1 MVWFSLVSDE
11 MKFNDLQAKEAVL
24 LPLISLQRQS
34 AVELFY
40 TGYFS
45 QAHIVSMGD
54 VVRAWLDKHEA
65 SLPLRRRLFSVF
77 IEMGQNIV
85 RYSCDERYLGCG
97 DDERRFGSLCFH
109 TDAGNYY
116 LETANLVG
124 HEASSLLQNN
134 LDVLRTMTQAEIKQ
148 AWKEGLR
155 SEAPA
160 SSKGANIGLLT
171 MARETS
177 EPLEYRI
184 HPLAASTLSA
194 FHLKA
199 TFAHD

>member
-1 MVWFSLVSDE
+1 
-11 MKFNDLQAKEAVL
+11 MKISDLQVKEAVL
-24 LPLISLQRQS
+24 LPLFTLQRQS

-45 QAHIVSMGD
+45 QQHIVSMGD
-54 VVRAWLDKHEA
+54 VIRTWLDKHEA
-65 SLPLRRRLFSVF
+65 SSATRRKLFSVF

-85 RYSCDERYLGCG
+85 RYSSDERFLCTGQ
-97 DDERRFGSLCFH
+97 DELRYGSLCFH
-109 TDAGNYY
+109 TDQVNYY

-124 HEASSLLQNN
+124 PEESSLLKTN
-134 LDVLRTMTQAEIKQ
+134 LEVLRTMTQAEIRN
-148 AWKEGLR
+148 AWKQGLR

-160 SSKGANIGLLT
+160 TSKGANIGLLT
-171 MARETS
+171 MARDTS

-184 HPLAASTLSA
+184 HPLAASSLSA

-199 TFAHD
+199 TFCHD

>member
-1 MVWFSLVSDE
+1 
-11 MKFNDLQAKEAVL
+11 MKQHMKMSDLQVKEAVL
-24 LPLISLQRQS
+24 LPLITLQRQS

-45 QAHIVSMGD
+45 QQHIVTMGD
-54 VVRAWLDKHEA
+54 VVRAWLDKNES
-65 SLPLRRRLFSVF
+65 SLALRRRLFSVF

-85 RYSCDERYLGCG
+85 RYSCDERYLGTG
-97 DDERRFGSLCFH
+97 KEELRFGSLCFH
-109 TDAGNYY
+109 TAPGNYY

-124 HEASSLLQNN
+124 HEESSLLQNN
-134 LDVLRTMTQAEIKQ
+134 LDVLRTMSQAEIKQ
-148 AWKEGLR
+148 AWKQGLR

-160 SSKGANIGLLT
+160 TSKGANIGLLT

-184 HPLAASTLSA
+184 HPLAASSLSA

>member
-1 MVWFSLVSDE
+1 
-11 MKFNDLQAKEAVL
+11 MKNNMKLSDLQVKDAVL
-24 LPLISLQRQS
+24 LPLITLQRQS

-45 QAHIVSMGD
+45 QQHIVAMGD
-54 VVRAWLDKHEA
+54 VVRAWLDKHES

-85 RYSCDERYLGCG
+85 RYSSDERYIGTDKEEL
-97 DDERRFGSLCFH
+97 RFGSLCLH
-109 TDAGNYY
+109 TDHANYY

-124 HEASSLLQNN
+124 YEASSLLQNN

-148 AWKEGLR
+148 AWKQNLR

-160 SSKGANIGLLT
+160 TSKGANIGLLT
-171 MARETS
+171 MARDTS

-184 HPLAASTLSA
+184 HPLAASSLSA

-199 TFAHD
+199 TFCHD

>member
-1 MVWFSLVSDE
+1 MIQQ
-11 MKFNDLQAKEAVL
+11 MKMSDLQVKEAVL
-24 LPLISLQRQS
+24 LPLITLQRQS

-45 QAHIVSMGD
+45 QQHIVTMGD
-54 VVRAWLDKHEA
+54 VVRTWLDKHES
-65 SLPLRRRLFSVF
+65 SLALRRRLFSVF

-85 RYSCDERYLGCG
+85 RYSSDERYLGTG
-97 DDERRFGSLCFH
+97 EEELRFGSLCFH
-109 TDAGNYY
+109 TDNTNYY

-124 HEASSLLQNN
+124 HEESSLLRNN

-148 AWKEGLR
+148 AWKQGLR

-160 SSKGANIGLLT
+160 TSKGANIGLLT

-184 HPLAASTLSA
+184 HPLAASSLSA

-199 TFAHD
+199 TFCHD

>member
-1 MVWFSLVSDE
+1 MTL
-11 MKFNDLQAKEAVL
+11 NDLQVKEAVL
-24 LPLISLQRQS
+24 LPLITLQRQS

-45 QAHIVSMGD
+45 QQHIVSMGD
-54 VVRAWLDKHEA
+54 VVRAWLDKNEA
-65 SLPLRRRLFSVF
+65 SLALRRRLFSVF

-85 RYSCDERYLGCG
+85 RYSSDERYIGSG
-97 DDERRFGSLCFH
+97 NDELRFGSLCFH
-109 TDAGNYY
+109 TDRVNYY

-124 HEASSLLQNN
+124 HEESSLLRNN

-148 AWKEGLR
+148 AWKQGLR
-155 SEAPA
+155 CEAPA
-160 SSKGANIGLLT
+160 TSKGANIGLLT
-171 MARETS
+171 MARDTS

-184 HPLAASTLSA
+184 HPLAASPLSA

-199 TFAHD
+199 TFCHD

>member
-1 MVWFSLVSDE
+1 
-11 MKFNDLQAKEAVL
+11 MKISDLQVKEAVL
-24 LPLISLQRQS
+24 LPLFTLQRQS

-45 QAHIVSMGD
+45 QQHIVSMGD
-54 VVRAWLDKHEA
+54 VMRTWLDKHEA
-65 SLPLRRRLFSVF
+65 SSATRRKLFSVF

-85 RYSCDERYLGCG
+85 RYSSDERFLCTGQ
-97 DDERRFGSLCFH
+97 DELRYGSLCFH
-109 TDAGNYY
+109 TDQANYY

-124 HEASSLLQNN
+124 PEESSLLKTN
-134 LDVLRTMTQAEIKQ
+134 LEVLRTMTQAEIRN
-148 AWKEGLR
+148 AWKQGLR

-160 SSKGANIGLLT
+160 TRKGADSGGLT
-171 MARETS
+171 RARDTR

-184 HPLAASTLSA
+184 HPLAASPLSA

-199 TFAHD
+199 TFCHD